1 MRQIPWLAAFFAV
14 QQIVRRAQPPDY
26 VVNWSLVGWLCLMGG
41 VAFIVANW
49 RIMSKM
55 FNAFIDWRTPPS
67 GSGYQG
73 GNPRKRDRLDEILD
87 YYGVTDMERT
97 FGVEWENNYLTYILD
112 NRGKLRVKMKWTGK
126 TYEVDE

>member
-1 MRQIPWLAAFFAV
+1 
-14 QQIVRRAQPPDY
+14 
-26 VVNWSLVGWLCLMGG
+26 MGG